1 MSDMVANRGIIKE
14 VYPELELEDKVAA
27 LIKDG
32 VLNEYNIDRWT
43 DGRIDYI
50 DHNDYALI
58 GDRVFN
64 ISNARTEYEA
74 ANERYNIKRVSP
86 NELDIDLYYY
96 NGGTD
101 MAEIVADF
109 LIDEK
114 ISNTP
119 EETVTIP
126 KSEYE
131 QLKAK
136 AETLGGL

>member
-1 MSDMVANRGIIKE
+1 MVANRGIIKE

-101 MAEIVADF
+101 MAEIVADY